1 MMACLSVTAD
11 TVWLV
16 PEVYLFDTSG
26 QATNLSFKAV
36 HIFEVTGSGVAINSD
51 GTPSAEFSHEGYKP
65 ELHYGLSSGYL
76 FSELSP
82 PVSDLFRP
90 ADFFQAESS
99 ALKINA
105 QFYNP
110 KVYEEYLDTLLLRPL
125 EFHPP
130 DIDIPFFTLLQ
141 DALDFQGSVRGD
153 LEFRIDTPGLA
164 IFADTPDPLI
174 PALFHSVPFDFVS
187 GRNRPTEYPTGS
199 FKKGP
204 IWWNPVT
211 WGRDRLMWLGA
222 LIAGAGAILA
232 LIRHWLQESE
242 EDQPGSSKL
251 LSQSMQRVVVKAPAG
266 ALGENASAFRRRFA
280 ILPKDESWRS
290 LPPLQVPALSA
301 ASVNEHRASSDFRQ
315 ASIVSPSFTATEQVT
330 AEAVL
335 PEALVA
341 ETQTQQLPDP
351 DSSARTQDLIL
362 QSLSS
367 VENNFVVSQ
376 IAAPVHQ
383 IDEALITSGVCT
395 EEVSELSPLPVS
407 EASKPDVLRV
417 TAPMRAFRKAS
428 SLNGA
433 SEKNAA
439 SENAVSDVAP
449 SELTK
454 LDALDNLDNTDADEH
469 LVQAKAAL
477 PEAPPLSVNALPVP
491 AVNATTLLSD
501 EEFQED
507 EIVAS
512 FDLFFPPRSTASDHR
527 EFMIEKCDVEIED
540 EDELSLYNDGSPA
553 INEAG
558 NGCNQ
563 TGFPDRM
570 LWRAPEHNMS
580 NAASIPESS
589 LHSPELQMKT
599 NQHGVVPAVR
609 NGEVSAPRAQ
619 SAAVGQS
626 VLRTE
631 NLSRPACVPLVSE
644 SVNDHT
650 FCAEKRAEALVN
662 WLENGHPEMID
673 DIPVTRYEAEEFR
686 GLPFAILNQDENI
699 LDLDDFD
706 LPAAPAGKV

>member
-1 MMACLSVTAD
+1 
-11 TVWLV
+11 
-16 PEVYLFDTSG
+16 
-26 QATNLSFKAV
+26 
-36 HIFEVTGSGVAINSD
+36 
-51 GTPSAEFSHEGYKP
+51 
-65 ELHYGLSSGYL
+65 
-76 FSELSP
+76 
-82 PVSDLFRP
+82 
-90 ADFFQAESS
+90 
-99 ALKINA
+99 
-105 QFYNP
+105 
-110 KVYEEYLDTLLLRPL
+110 
-125 EFHPP
+125 
-130 DIDIPFFTLLQ
+130 
-141 DALDFQGSVRGD
+141 
-153 LEFRIDTPGLA
+153 
-164 IFADTPDPLI
+164 
-174 PALFHSVPFDFVS
+174 
-187 GRNRPTEYPTGS
+187 
-199 FKKGP
+199 
-204 IWWNPVT
+204 
-211 WGRDRLMWLGA
+211 
-222 LIAGAGAILA
+222 
-232 LIRHWLQESE
+232 
-242 EDQPGSSKL
+242 
-251 LSQSMQRVVVKAPAG
+251 MQRVVVKAPAG

-290 LPPLQVPALSA
+290 LPPLQVPTLSA

-315 ASIVSPSFTATEQVT
+315 ASTASPSFA
-330 AEAVL
+330 AEESRAAVAVL
-335 PEALVA
+335 PVSPVA
-341 ETQTQQLPDP
+341 ERQTQELPAP
-351 DSSARTQDLIL
+351 AESVQMQDLISPVEDDFAASQAD
-362 QSLSS
+362 QS
-367 VENNFVVSQ
+367 
-376 IAAPVHQ
+376 
-383 IDEALITSGVCT
+383 DEALLTSSVCT
-395 EEVSELSPLPVS
+395 EEAVKSLPLPVS

-454 LDALDNLDNTDADEH
+454 LDALDNLDNMDADEH

-507 EIVAS
+507 EIVTS
-512 FDLFFPPRSTASDHR
+512 FDLFFPPRSTASDHP
-527 EFMIEKCDVEIED
+527 EFRIEKCDVEIED
-540 EDELSLYNDGSPA
+540 EDELSLYNNGSPV
-553 INEAG
+553 INKAG
-558 NGCNQ
+558 NGYKQ
-563 TGFPDRM
+563 TGFPHQI
-570 LWRAPEHNMS
+570 LWRAPEHNVS
-580 NAASIPESS
+580 EASSIPESS

-609 NGEVSAPRAQ
+609 NGEVSAPIAQ

-631 NLSRPACVPLVSE
+631 PVSRPACVPLVSE